1 MNELALTLSIFIG
14 FAFQAMFSLFSGGLV
29 SAGYIAL
36 YLTSPLRLLITF
48 ALAVIILFLIKALG
62 HFTILFGRRR
72 FAITMVI
79 SILLSYLIEIV
90 LVKFSLPVD
99 LRIIG
104 YIVPGLIAND
114 MEKQGVVKTLISILL
129 ISTLIYL
136 IIHLMA

>member
-14 FAFQAMFSLFSGGLV
+14 FAFQSMFSLFSGGLV

-48 ALAVIILFLIKALG
+48 SLSLVIWLLIKALG
-62 HFTILFGRRR
+62 SCTILFGRRR

-90 LVKFSLPVD
+90 LVRFSLPVD

-114 MEKQGVVKTLISILL
+114 MERQGVLKTVISISL

-136 IIHLMA
+136 IIHLVA